1 MAGAVLA
8 RNGGGH
14 GKQCQAGPAGRAEA
28 ALEGLE
34 RGGTA
39 APVSPPH
46 AEGGLDLIFL
56 PGLGFDKDG
65 NRLGRGKGY
74 YDTYLKRCVQHQE
87 VKPYTMALAFK
98 EQICPQIP
106 VDEHDMKVDEVLY
119 EDSPA
124 S

>member
-1 MAGAVLA
+1 MTDV
-8 RNGGGH
+8 NGNNMLSWSS
-14 GKQCQAGPAGRAEA
+14 
-28 ALEGLE
+28 LEVTIDIPSTFLFS
-34 RGGTA
+34 T
-39 APVSPPH
+39 
-46 AEGGLDLIFL
+46 GGLDLIFL

-74 YDTYLKRCVQHQE
+74 YDTYLKRCGQHQE

-98 EQICPQIP
+98 EQICPQVP

>member
-46 AEGGLDLIFL
+46 AEGARRL
-56 PGLGFDKDG
+56 PG
-65 NRLGRGKGY
+65 
-74 YDTYLKRCVQHQE
+74 
-87 VKPYTMALAFK
+87 VKLREGWARESAQAHLPGGACASSGERAPQARAALAGPGAC
-98 EQICPQIP
+98 EG
-106 VDEHDMKVDEVLY
+106 
-119 EDSPA
+119 A